1 MKRKIMG
8 ITALALAVTTLYGC
22 SSNTTVQE
30 DASGD
35 TATEDTT
42 EGSEGSEDTAEAG
55 TDYSNENIEIS
66 LTYPDNPTLPFRED
80 WLSVTTVQEE
90 LNVTT
95 SFEVIP
101 IADYGQKISLMLNS
115 QDAPDVILYQSP
127 TTGELASLALN
138 GQIVAISDYPE
149 LTPNF
154 NKMVEEFGLQ
164 DAVDETQLIDGKRY
178 YMPRLF
184 DQPFYDGGLILRDD
198 LLEEYGLE
206 APTTYDELYEVLK
219 VFKEHNP
226 DSYPLTTLVEPRVLY
241 RMTMPS
247 FGISLGANG
256 ASGTKT
262 LSWDYENEEY
272 FAGAISDNYK
282 EYLTYFNKLYSE
294 GLLDP
299 EMANAGD
306 NWTIKMAT
314 GKSLASYAYYDQIG
328 GVVENSQIE
337 GISLNLYPPL
347 EGPSGAYH
355 QEKSSIGAG
364 IYFPITT
371 AERDDF
377 EELVRRVDEMFFSPE
392 MAELWCVGVEGETF
406 ERDGDSYKYSDA
418 LVDSPD
424 GIYKTLQVQYGLG
437 ADPLQY
443 IWVNSREMTK
453 YDENYAEIN
462 ATVASMDNAIQP
474 IPPSPKLDEDL
485 SEEVG
490 FISPPL
496 ADAFDVWAID
506 FISGKKSIE
515 ADWDT
520 YVQEM
525 KDKKIE
531 RYVEIYNENLK

>member
-8 ITALALAVTTLYGC
+8 ITALTLAVATML
-22 SSNTTVQE
+22 SSCG
-30 DASGD
+30 AKD
-35 TATEDTT
+35 TSTD
-42 EGSEGSEDTAEAG
+42 AG
-55 TDYSNENIEIS
+55 TTTDGGTGTENTETAKDYSSENINITF
-66 LTYPDNPTLPFRED
+66 TYPDNPTLPFRDD
-80 WLSVTTVQEE
+80 WLSIQEVQKQA
-90 LNVTT
+90 NVTAE
-95 SFEVIP
+95 FEVIP
-101 IADYGQKISLMLNS
+101 IADYTQKISLMLNS
-115 QDAPDVILYQSP
+115 GDAPDVILYQSP
-127 TTGELASLALN
+127 TNGELASLALN
-138 GQIVAISDYPE
+138 GGIVPISDYPE

-154 NKMVEEFGLQ
+154 NKLVEEFGLQ
-164 DAVDETQLIDGKRY
+164 EAVDDTSLIDGKRY

-256 ASGTKT
+256 TSGTKT
-262 LSWDYENEEY
+262 LSWDYDKGEY

-282 EYLTYFNKLYSE
+282 EYLTYFNKLYTE
-294 GLLDP
+294 GLFDP
-299 EMANAGD
+299 EMNNAGD
-306 NWTIKMAT
+306 AWTIKMAT

-347 EGPSGAYH
+347 EGPSGAHH

-364 IYFPITT
+364 IYFPTTT

-377 EELVRRVDEMFFSPE
+377 EEIVRRVDQMFFSPE
-392 MAELWCVGVEGETF
+392 MAELWCVGVEGQTF
-406 ERDGDSYKYSDA
+406 ERDGESYKYPEEITN
-418 LVDSPD
+418 SPD

-443 IWVNSREMTK
+443 IWVNEREMTK

-462 ATVASMDNAIQP
+462 ATVASMENAINP
-474 IPPSPKLDEDL
+474 LPPAPKLTEEL

-506 FISGKKSIE
+506 FITGKKSLDT
-515 ADWDT
+515 DWET

-531 RYVEIYNENLK
+531 RYVEIYNGNLQ